1 MSGKTVTG
9 LPHALWRIK
18 GTLLIQAVLIGIGI
32 ITKDVSSS
40 EHQRLLG
47 QLGFDYQLLTDGHIW
62 HLLTGSWIQVT
73 PGIELSMLAL
83 VFGGTFFLEVLAG
96 TWAMLL
102 TCITGDWVATIL
114 TALTTRAL
122 ADLGSSAAAAML
134 AVPDAGSS
142 AMAHAGYGAVVML
155 LPRRWL
161 KAGLAILDLSD
172 GDSIFRHRLRAGA
185 RSCLGNALWCLH
197 RLVRPAPTSG
207 TRVAHSSGGYS
218 AGALVDRGF
227 VAEIRRIL
235 A

>member
-1 MSGKTVTG
+1 MSGRTVIS

-47 QLGFDYQLLTDGHIW
+47 QLGFDYQLLTEGRLW

-114 TALTTRAL
+114 TALTTRVL
-122 ADLGSSAAAAML
+122 AGLGSSAAAAML

-161 KAGLAILDLSD
+161 KIGLAILIFLTAIQFFIIDFAPAIAHAWATLYGVCIGWFVLRPLARESLAPVED
-172 GDSIFRHRLRAGA
+172 GL
-185 RSCLGNALWCLH
+185 
-197 RLVRPAPTSG
+197 PAPSSI
-207 TRVAHSSGGYS
+207 RVS
-218 AGALVDRGF
+218 
-227 VAEIRRIL
+227 
-235 A
+235 

>member
-32 ITKDVSSS
+32 ITKDVSSR

-47 QLGFDYQLLTDGHIW
+47 QLGFDYQLLTEGHIW

-122 ADLGSSAAAAML
+122 AGLGSSAAAAML

-161 KAGLAILDLSD
+161 KAGLAIL
-172 GDSIFRHRLRAGA
+172 IFLTAIQFFIIDFAPALAHAWATLYGVCIGWFVLRPRLA
-185 RSCLGNALWCLH
+185 RESRTPAEDVL
-197 RLVRPAPTSG
+197 PAP
-207 TRVAHSSGGYS
+207 SSIGVS
-218 AGALVDRGF
+218 
-227 VAEIRRIL
+227 
-235 A
+235 